1 MNFQKVPV
9 LIVGDKLTAY
19 SVAVCMLEAGHS
31 VTLSCADTTEALA
44 AIDTHLKDLD
54 PAAGSVLDRNDFE
67 IRNRLDRLCDVPLAI
82 AVTDEDL
89 ATKQS
94 LVHQLENILP
104 KEALIAINTESI
116 PLSDIQ
122 EAAARPGNVVG
133 ANWTEPAHT
142 TFFLEIISNENNR
155 SELVNGF
162 FSTAKAN
169 WFKDPYLLRNGYG
182 IRSRMMS
189 AMVREAFF
197 LLENEYVG
205 IEDID
210 RACRNDPGYYLPFAG
225 HCRYMDLMGSYVYGA
240 VMKDLNPELS
250 KATHIPPFFTR
261 IVTSGGE
268 GLANAKGFYTYEAGE
283 IEKRRKEFR
292 EFSYAIR
299 EIISK
304 YPFNE
309 LSETTPAAK
318 KALTNS

>member
-9 LIVGDKLTAY
+9 LIVGDKLTAC
-19 SVAVCMLEAGHS
+19 SLAVCMLEAGHA
-31 VTLSCADTTEALA
+31 VTLLCADTTQALDA
-44 AIDTHLKDLD
+44 VDTHLKDLD

-67 IRNRLDRLCDVPLAI
+67 IVNRLDRLCDFPLSI

-89 ATKQS
+89 AAKHAV
-94 LVHQLENILP
+94 VHQLENILP

-116 PLSDIQ
+116 ALSDIQ
-122 EAAARPGNVVG
+122 RVAARPGHIVG
-133 ANWTEPAHT
+133 ANWTEPVHT
-142 TFFLEIISNENNR
+142 TFFLEIIANKNNR
-155 SELVNGF
+155 SDLVNGF
-162 FSTAKAN
+162 FSTAKAY
-169 WFKDPYLLRNGYG
+169 WLKDPYLLRNDYG

-197 LLENEYVG
+197 LIENEYVG

-250 KATHIPPFFTR
+250 KAKHIPPFFTR
-261 IVTSGGE
+261 IVESGGE

-283 IEKRRKEFR
+283 IAKRRKEFR

-299 EIISK
+299 DIISK
-304 YPFNE
+304 YPFSE
-309 LSETTPAAK
+309 RSETKPAGK